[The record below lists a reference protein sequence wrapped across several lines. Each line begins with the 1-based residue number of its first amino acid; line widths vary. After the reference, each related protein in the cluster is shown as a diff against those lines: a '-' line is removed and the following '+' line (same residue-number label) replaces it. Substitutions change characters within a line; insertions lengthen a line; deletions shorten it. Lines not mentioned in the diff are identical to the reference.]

1 MYSAD
6 SLRVLAYKGG
16 DSLPTWLVVVVIS
29 AVAVLML
36 VLALRRK
43 NEQ

>member
-6 SLRVLAYKGG
+6 SLRVVAYKGG
-16 DSLPTWLVVVVIS
+16 DFLPTWLVAVVIS